1 MTASLEEASFA
12 PKSVPDLMFS
22 IKTGFGVHALFLR
35 KKGFVVSCVGSSWSS
50 KACQALIT
58 APSWGQVRN
67 KAAESRHF

>member
-35 KKGFVVSCVGSSWSS
+35 KKDLLSVVLEAHGPPRHAKLSSQPLLGA
-50 KACQALIT
+50 K
-58 APSWGQVRN
+58 
-67 KAAESRHF
+67 